1 MHERG
6 AAATMGDVLYNIYAA
21 QLSADEKRKRKK
33 KKRNAREPNTGM
45 VRMDNTVRPYFDSQP
60 RTVDDV

>member
-6 AAATMGDVLYNIYAA
+6 AAAAMGDVLYSIYAA

-33 KKRNAREPNTGM
+33 KKKKKKKKRE
-45 VRMDNTVRPYFDSQP
+45 RA
-60 RTVDDV
+60 

>member
-6 AAATMGDVLYNIYAA
+6 AAATMGDVLYSIYAA
-21 QLSADEKRKRKK
+21 QLSADEKRKRKR
-33 KKRNAREPNTGM
+33 RNAREPNTGM